1 MFCSKCGKPIDDSSA
16 FCNYCGAKIDE
27 KKTEQEKAGD
37 AIQPIASNTEDPSGL
52 DSSTQSTI
60 AVTQKQKNWV
70 MKVGKILAII
80 GIAGFLTIAFV
91 GLIIWG
97 KVYLY
102 NGFDLTKVL
111 CTLCLILMILGLCG
125 IVVGLIL
132 AKKKAPVKK
141 KSLVFPIILIVL
153 ASIFSIT
160 LIVSGIQSG
169 TGKKQTSSSSYSS
182 ASSTYEMDH
191 ATYCYLYIKVSNVK
205 VTHSGNYAYISGTVT
220 NTGTYQVKYVK
231 VRAACKDY
239 RGNIID
245 TDWTYAVDSS
255 WLNPGE
261 SKKFEMMVK
270 DTGNDISTASVTVVY
285 E

>member
-1 MFCSKCGKPIDDSSA
+1 
-16 FCNYCGAKIDE
+16 
-27 KKTEQEKAGD
+27 
-37 AIQPIASNTEDPSGL
+37 
-52 DSSTQSTI
+52 
-60 AVTQKQKNWV
+60 
-70 MKVGKILAII
+70 
-80 GIAGFLTIAFV
+80 
-91 GLIIWG
+91 
-97 KVYLY
+97 
-102 NGFDLTKVL
+102 
-111 CTLCLILMILGLCG
+111 
-125 IVVGLIL
+125 
-132 AKKKAPVKK
+132 
-141 KSLVFPIILIVL
+141 
-153 ASIFSIT
+153 
-160 LIVSGIQSG
+160 
-169 TGKKQTSSSSYSS
+169 
-182 ASSTYEMDH
+182 MDH